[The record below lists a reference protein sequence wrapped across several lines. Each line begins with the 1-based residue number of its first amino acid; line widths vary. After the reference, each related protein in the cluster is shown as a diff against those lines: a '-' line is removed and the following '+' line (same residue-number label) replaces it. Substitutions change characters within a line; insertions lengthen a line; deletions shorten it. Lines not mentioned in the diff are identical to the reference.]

1 MDKTDIKSMYFDEL
15 SESLKSLGLPSFR
28 AKQVWQ
34 WLHQKGAGS
43 FDEMTNLSK
52 QLRDTLSD
60 KYIIKF
66 CEVER
71 KSVSA
76 LDGTVK
82 YLFRLYDGQFI
93 ESVLMKYKYGY
104 SLCVS
109 TQVGCRM
116 NCAFC
121 ATGVGGFIRNL
132 SAAEILSQ
140 VHAAQN
146 DMDIK
151 VSHIVLMGMG
161 EPMDNYDN
169 VIRFLKLVN
178 NDDGLNIGMRNI
190 SLSTCGI
197 IPGIKKLQDEN
208 LQLTLSVSL
217 HAPNDNVRSRLM
229 PVNKKYPVDELLSAC
244 REYADETSRRISYEY
259 AMFGGVND
267 SDECAV
273 ELAEKLKG
281 TLAHINL
288 IPANDVTESGLKSST
303 PERIKRFSEIL
314 EKAGRNVTV
323 RRSLGGDIDASCGQL
338 RSKHINN

>member
-1 MDKTDIKSMYFDEL
+1 MKTDIKSLYFDEL
-15 SESLKSLGLPSFR
+15 SASLKEFGLPSFR

-34 WLHQKGAGS
+34 WLQQKGAVS

-52 QLRDTLSD
+52 DLRDKLNAE
-60 KYIIKF
+60 YELRF

-132 SAAEILSQ
+132 SASEILSQ
-140 VHAAQN
+140 IHAAQN

-197 IPGIKKLQDEN
+197 IPGIKKLEQEN

-217 HAPNDNVRSRLM
+217 HAPNDKIRSRLM
-229 PVNKKYPVDELLSAC
+229 PVNKKYNVDDLLQAC
-244 REYADETSRRISYEY
+244 RNYADSTSRRISYEY

-267 SDECAV
+267 SDECAR

-338 RSKHINN
+338 RSKHINS

>member
-1 MDKTDIKSMYFDEL
+1 MTDIKSLYFDEL
-15 SESLKSLGLPSFR
+15 LTSLKESGLPAFR

-34 WLHQKGAGS
+34 WLQQKGVNS
-43 FDEMTNLSK
+43 FDMMTNLSK
-52 QLRDTLSD
+52 DLREKLKED
-60 KYIIKF
+60 YVIKF
-66 CEVER
+66 CDIEK

-82 YLFRLYDGQFI
+82 YLFRLFDGEFV

-132 SAAEILSQ
+132 SASEILSQ
-140 VHAAQN
+140 IHAAQN

-197 IPGIKKLQDEN
+197 IPGIKKLEQEN

-217 HAPNDNVRSRLM
+217 HAPNDEVRSKLM
-229 PVNKKYPVDELLSAC
+229 PVNKKYKVDDLLEAC
-244 REYADETSRRISYEY
+244 REYVDSTSRRISYEY

-267 SDECAV
+267 SDECAY
-273 ELAEKLKG
+273 ELASKLKG

-288 IPANDVTESGLKSST
+288 IPANDVTESGLHSST
-303 PERIKRFSEIL
+303 PERIKRFCEIL
-314 EKAGRNVTV
+314 EKLGRNVTV

-338 RSKHINN
+338 RSKHIKA

>member
-1 MDKTDIKSMYFDEL
+1 MKTDIKSLYFDEL
-15 SESLKSLGLPSFR
+15 SASLKEFGLPSFR

-34 WLHQKGAGS
+34 WLQQKGVVS

-52 QLRDTLSD
+52 DLRDKLNAE
-60 KYIIKF
+60 YELRF

-132 SAAEILSQ
+132 SASEILSQ
-140 VHAAQN
+140 IHAAHN

-197 IPGIKKLQDEN
+197 IPGIKKLEQEN

-217 HAPNDNVRSRLM
+217 HAPNDKIRSRLM
-229 PVNKKYPVDELLSAC
+229 PVNKKYNVDELLQAC
-244 REYADETSRRISYEY
+244 RNYADSTSRRISYEY

-267 SDECAV
+267 SDECAR

-303 PERIKRFSEIL
+303 PDRIKRFSEIL

-338 RSKHINN
+338 RSKHINS

>member
-1 MDKTDIKSMYFDEL
+1 MKTDIKSLYFDEL
-15 SESLKSLGLPSFR
+15 SASLKDFGLPAFR

-34 WLHQKGAGS
+34 WLQQKGVVS

-52 QLRDTLSD
+52 DLRDKLNAE
-60 KYIIKF
+60 YELRF

-132 SAAEILSQ
+132 SASEILSQ
-140 VHAAQN
+140 IHAAQN

-197 IPGIKKLQDEN
+197 IPGIKKLEQEN
-208 LQLTLSVSL
+208 LQVTLSVSL
-217 HAPNDNVRSRLM
+217 HAPNDKIRSQLM
-229 PVNKKYPVDELLSAC
+229 PVNKKYNVDELLQAC
-244 REYADETSRRISYEY
+244 RNYANSTSRRISYEY

-267 SDECAV
+267 SDECAR

-338 RSKHINN
+338 RSKHINS

>member
-1 MDKTDIKSMYFDEL
+1 MEKTDIKSMYFDEL

-28 AKQVWQ
+28 TKQVWQ
-34 WLHQKGAGS
+34 WLHQKGVVS

-52 QLRDTLSD
+52 QLRDTLSEE
-60 KYIIKF
+60 YVIKF

-82 YLFRLYDGQFI
+82 YLFRLHDGQFI

-132 SAAEILSQ
+132 SASEILSQ

-146 DMDIK
+146 DMNIK

-197 IPGIKKLQDEN
+197 IPGIKKLQNEN

-217 HAPNDNVRSRLM
+217 HAPNDNVRSKLM
-229 PVNKKYPVDELLSAC
+229 PVNKKYPVDELLTAC

-338 RSKHINN
+338 RSKHIKN